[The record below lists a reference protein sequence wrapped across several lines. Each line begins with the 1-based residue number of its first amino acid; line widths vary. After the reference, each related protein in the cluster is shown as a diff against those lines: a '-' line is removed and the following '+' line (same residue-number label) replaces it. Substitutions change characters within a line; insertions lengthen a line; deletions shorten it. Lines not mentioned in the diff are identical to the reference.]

1 MSHRGL
7 VLLLVGLLLL
17 PALAAAQSYGDGLAI
32 GGVLLPSGSGTLLG
46 KTRLGD
52 GLGLE
57 VEFGL
62 STFSEDDYSTSDLS
76 IGAGAL
82 FYTGSNDQFQPYWGA
97 RFRLGHSSADGSL
110 YEFEPPVRGDDDS
123 SSHTTFGLVGV
134 FGAEY
139 FINKHLS
146 IEGEAGLGAY
156 FGSFSL
162 TTETRLAA
170 FLYI

>member
-1 MSHRGL
+1 MSVRCL

-17 PALAAAQSYGDGLAI
+17 PTLASAQTYGDGLAI
-32 GGVLLPSGSGTLLG
+32 GGVLLPSGAGTLLA
-46 KTRLGD
+46 KTRMGD

-57 VEFGL
+57 IEFGL
-62 STFSEDDYSTSDLS
+62 ATFSEDDYSASDLEL
-76 IGAGAL
+76 GAGAL
-82 FYTGSNDQFQPYWGA
+82 FYTGSSDQFQPYWGA
-97 RFRLGHSSADGSL
+97 RFRLCNSSSDGENHEL
-110 YEFEPPVRGDDDS
+110 PAARGDDDT
-123 SSHTTFGLVGV
+123 SHTTFGVIGV

-162 TTETRLAA
+162 ATETRLAA

>member
-1 MSHRGL
+1 MSIRCL

-17 PALAAAQSYGDGLAI
+17 PALASAQNYGDGLAI
-32 GGVLLPSGSGTLLG
+32 GGVLLPSGSGTLLA
-46 KTRLGD
+46 KTRMGD
-52 GLGLE
+52 GLGVE
-57 VEFGL
+57 IEFGL
-62 STFSEDDYSTSDLS
+62 ATFSEDDYSSSDLS
-76 IGAGAL
+76 LGAGAL

-97 RFRLGHSSADGSL
+97 RCRIGHSSTDGSL
-110 YEFEPPVRGDDDS
+110 YDFQMARGDDS
-123 SSHTTFGLVGV
+123 NSHTTFGVIGV

-170 FLYI
+170 LLYI

>member
-1 MSHRGL
+1 MSVRCF

-17 PALAAAQSYGDGLAI
+17 PALASAQTYGEGLAI
-32 GGVLLPSGSGTLLG
+32 GGVLLPSGSGTLLA

-62 STFSEDDYSTSDLS
+62 ATFSEDDYSSSDLEL
-76 IGAGAL
+76 GAGAL
-82 FYTGSNDQFQPYWGA
+82 FYQGSNDEFQPYWGG
-97 RFRLGHSSADGSL
+97 RFRLGHSSSDAES
-110 YEFEPPVRGDDDS
+110 YELPTRGDDDN
-123 SSHTTFGLVGV
+123 SHTTFGVIGV

>member
-1 MSHRGL
+1 MSVRCL
-7 VLLLVGLLLL
+7 VLLLIGLLLL
-17 PALAAAQSYGDGLAI
+17 PALASAQSYGDGLAI
-32 GGVLLPSGSGTLLG
+32 GGVLLPSGSGTLLA

-52 GLGLE
+52 GLGVE

-62 STFSEDDYSTSDLS
+62 ATFSEGDYSSSDLEL
-76 IGAGAL
+76 GAGAL
-82 FYTGSNDQFQPYWGA
+82 FYTGSSDQFQPYWGA
-97 RFRLGHSSADGSL
+97 RARLGHCSSDGAPDDL
-110 YEFEPPVRGDDDS
+110 PPVRGDDS
-123 SSHTTFGLVGV
+123 NSHTTFGVIGV

>member
-1 MSHRGL
+1 MSVRCL

-17 PALAAAQSYGDGLAI
+17 PALASAQAYGDGLAI
-32 GGVLLPSGSGTLLG
+32 GGVLLPSGSGTLLA
-46 KTRLGD
+46 KTRMGD
-52 GLGLE
+52 DLGLE

-62 STFSEDDYSTSDLS
+62 ATFSEDDYSSSDLEL
-76 IGAGAL
+76 GAGAL
-82 FYTGSNDQFQPYWGA
+82 FYQGSKDQFQTYWGA
-97 RFRLGHSSADGSL
+97 RFRLRNTSSDGGG
-110 YEFEPPVRGDDDS
+110 YELPPVRGDDDS
-123 SSHTTFGLVGV
+123 SHTSFGIIGV

-146 IEGEAGLGAY
+146 IEGEAGVGAY

-170 FLYI
+170 LLYI

>member
-1 MSHRGL
+1 MSIRCL
-7 VLLLVGLLLL
+7 VLLLIGLLLL
-17 PALAAAQSYGDGLAI
+17 PTLASAQSYGDGLAI
-32 GGVLLPSGSGTLLG
+32 GGVLLPSGSGTLLA

-52 GLGLE
+52 GLGVE

-62 STFSEDDYSTSDLS
+62 ATFSEDDYSSSDLNL
-76 IGAGAL
+76 GAGAL
-82 FYTGSNDQFQPYWGA
+82 FYTGSSDQFQPYWGG
-97 RFRLGHSSADGSL
+97 RFRLGHSSTDGAM
-110 YEFEPPVRGDDDS
+110 YEFPPTRGDDD
-123 SSHTTFGLVGV
+123 SSHTTFGLIGV

-162 TTETRLAA
+162 MTETRLAA
-170 FLYI
+170 LIYI

>member
-1 MSHRGL
+1 MSVRCL
-7 VLLLVGLLLL
+7 VLLLLGLLLL
-17 PALAAAQSYGDGLAI
+17 PTLASAQTYGDGLAI
-32 GGVLLPSGSGTLLG
+32 GGVLLPSGAGTLLA

-52 GLGLE
+52 DLGLE

-62 STFSEDDYSTSDLS
+62 ATFSGDSYSSSDLEL
-76 IGAGAL
+76 GAGAL
-82 FYTGSNDQFQPYWGA
+82 FYTGSNDKFQPYWGA
-97 RFRLGHSSADGSL
+97 RFRLYSSSSDSDND
-110 YEFEPPVRGDDDS
+110 EFLRARGDSD
-123 SSHTTFGLVGV
+123 SSHTSFGVIGV

-170 FLYI
+170 LLYI

>member
-1 MSHRGL
+1 MSVRCL

-17 PALAAAQSYGDGLAI
+17 PALANAQSYGDGLAI
-32 GGVLLPSGSGTLLG
+32 GGVLLPSGSGTLLA
-46 KTRLGD
+46 KTRMGD

-62 STFSEDDYSTSDLS
+62 ATFSEDDYSSSDLEL
-76 IGAGAL
+76 GAGAL
-82 FYTGSNDQFQPYWGA
+82 FYQGSSDQFQPYWGA
-97 RFRLGHSSADGSL
+97 RFRLCNSSSDGEMF
-110 YEFEPPVRGDDDS
+110 EFQPTRDDGD
-123 SSHTTFGLVGV
+123 SSHTSFGIIGV

-146 IEGEAGLGAY
+146 IEGEAGVGAY

-170 FLYI
+170 LLYI